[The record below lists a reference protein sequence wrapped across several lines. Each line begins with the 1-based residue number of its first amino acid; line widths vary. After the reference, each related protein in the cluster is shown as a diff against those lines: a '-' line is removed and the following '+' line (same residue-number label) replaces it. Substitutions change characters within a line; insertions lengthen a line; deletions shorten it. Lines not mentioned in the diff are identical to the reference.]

1 VWDNLSADRAVPSG
15 ATSLEV
21 DDLILER
28 YRAIE
33 QIAEGGQSVVWRVKD
48 ERLDR
53 LACAKVFNG
62 AALEAS
68 VRKVVERGFLDEAF
82 LLARLAHPSAL
93 QILDFGFF
101 TPPLGGRLAT
111 PVQICEL
118 VENGTLT
125 DWMRNKGALAP
136 AEVLGLLMPV
146 ASVLAELHDMGFV
159 HLDVKPQNIL
169 LRVVLGERHA
179 KLADFGIARPIGTT
193 AVGGDGVL
201 MYSVNWASPEQLV
214 GDRLGPESDVYSL
227 ALVALNALTGK
238 PLFREP
244 DPDQGYRLRRYAA
257 ELIADALAEAELPD
271 SLALT
276 FQEACHFDA
285 EMRIKNVHEFAHRL
299 QAGLGLLRGRPAAPA
314 PFNWQPAPEASRAI
328 ATPLWS
334 LALDQ
339 PCPTVAGRQLAFVRL
354 APSADLSV
362 ARGTARLRLSL
373 LASAAD
379 RSTLHVQGL
388 NCFVRLAGGRASAA
402 ITLERGAAIELCSPT
417 GARLAGAD
425 VVFAAAGPR
434 RSLLTLEQERLI
446 VAAAEGPLL
455 MVDFGR
461 HEHCFL
467 VHGDARPRPMT

>member
-1 VWDNLSADRAVPSG
+1 MWDNPSGAQGGSSG
-15 ATSLEV
+15 ATSLEAG
-21 DDLILER
+21 DLILER

-33 QIAEGGQSVVWRVKD
+33 QIAEGGQSVIWRVKD

-53 LACAKVFNG
+53 LACAKLFDG
-62 AALEAS
+62 SALDPG
-68 VRKVVERGFLDEAF
+68 VRQVVERGFLDEAF

-101 TPPLGGRLAT
+101 APPGGGPAT

-118 VENGTLT
+118 VKDGTLT
-125 DWMRNKGALAP
+125 DRIRSQGALTP
-136 AEVLGLLMPV
+136 AAVLGLLMPV
-146 ASVLAELHDMGFV
+146 ASVLAELHDMGVV

-169 LRVVLGERHA
+169 LREVRGEHHT

-214 GDRLGPESDVYSL
+214 GDRLSAESDVYSL

-257 ELIADALAEAELPD
+257 DLIADALAEAELPA
-271 SLALT
+271 SLALI
-276 FQEACHFDA
+276 FQKACHFDA
-285 EMRIKNVHEFAHRL
+285 EMRIKDVHEFARGL
-299 QAGLGLLRGRPAAPA
+299 QAGLGLLRDRPAAPA
-314 PFNWQPAPEASRAI
+314 PLDGQPAPEASRAI
-328 ATPLWS
+328 AAPLWS

-339 PCPTVAGRQLAFVRL
+339 PCPTVAGRQLAFARL

-379 RSTLHVQGL
+379 RNTLHIQGL
-388 NCFVRLAGGRASAA
+388 NCFVRVAGGRASAA

-417 GARLAGAD
+417 GARLAGAA

-434 RSLLTLEQERLI
+434 KSLLTLEQERLI
-446 VAAAEGPLL
+446 VAAAESPLL
-455 MVDFGR
+455 MIDFGR
-461 HEHCFL
+461 QEHCFL
-467 VHGDARPRPMT
+467 VHGDARPSPMT